1 MELLCALPLAEL
13 SWNSGR
19 LDDLDAVMTDPV
31 ARSHFSVHLFY
42 TTIQCGITVLL
53 VHVMIP
59 SPTLVAQPNTIV
71 LDFCWVFLKN
81 LREGTPKLNNKVPI
95 YVNG

>member
-53 VHVMIP
+53 VHVVVP
-59 SPTLVAQPNTIV
+59 SATLITQPNAVI
-71 LDFCWVFLKN
+71 LDLSRILLKD
-81 LREGTPKLNNKVPI
+81 LQRKT
-95 YVNG
+95 